1 MMIDTFAEYLRQ
13 RLGIRM
19 AFIGQRG
26 NPARKFIAAR
36 IEKNFGFRAFREANF
51 GQLRSTAVDL
61 FAEGFR
67 QRFRFGV
74 AFTAKYRNLAKQLV
88 ATCIEKGFGFSAFR
102 AAAFG

>member
-1 MMIDTFAEYLRQ
+1 MIDTFAECLRQ

-26 NPARKFIAAR
+26 NPARKLIAAR
-36 IEKNFGFRAFREANF
+36 IEKNFGFRAFREATF

-67 QRFRFGV
+67 QRLDL
-74 AFTAKYRNLAKQLV
+74 ACTALLSASVHLALQ
-88 ATCIEKGFGFSAFR
+88 ARRYASD
-102 AAAFG
+102 